1 MDIAT
6 LTTYVNQDVDDT
18 FTAEQI
24 VLWFNRGIAQY
35 NLIPPLTTYKSVLG
49 SNRTSSDSAT
59 DGLYYLDD
67 DYYSFSDSFML
78 GIMLPYLVSGVKL
91 QEASIQERQIALQEF
106 LQNARMWKASTNI
119 AHADMLNQQNSD
131 IGIFQ
136 LGENVYVSDMTRSP
150 VSGIWQKQTTY
161 AEIVTAVDVIFYDE
175 NGQNKKTARLA
186 SGSKLSAF
194 MIEANVTGTIYTD
207 AALTQSVPTT
217 TIITEN
223 KVFYYG

>member
-35 NLIPPLTTYKSVLG
+35 NLIPPLTTYKSVNG
-49 SNRTSSDSAT
+49 RNRVNADAAT
-59 DGLYYLDD
+59 DYFLDD

-131 IGIFQ
+131 IGIYQ

-161 AEIVTAVDVIFYDE
+161 AEIVTAVDVIFYDA

>member
-1 MDIAT
+1 MNIAT

-18 FTAEQI
+18 FTAEQV

-35 NLIPPLTTYKSVLG
+35 NIIPPLTTYKSVLS
-49 SNRTSSDSAT
+49 SNRTGSNSAT
-59 DGLYYLDD
+59 DGNYHLDD

-131 IGIFQ
+131 IGIYQ

-150 VSGIWQKQTTY
+150 VGGIWEKQTTY
-161 AEIVTAVDVIFYDE
+161 TEIVTAVDVIFYDA

-194 MIEANVTGTIYTD
+194 MVQADVTGTIYTD
-207 AALTQSVPTT
+207 AGLTQSVPTT
-217 TIITEN
+217 TLITEN

>member
-35 NLIPPLTTYKSVLG
+35 NLIPPLTTYKSVNAR
-49 SNRTSSDSAT
+49 NRIEGDAET
-59 DGLYYLDD
+59 DYFLND

-78 GIMLPYLVSGVKL
+78 GVMLPYLVSGVKL
-91 QEASIQERQIALQEF
+91 QESSIQERQVALQEF
-106 LQNARMWKASTNI
+106 LQNARMWKASTNVP
-119 AHADMLNQQNSD
+119 HAELLNQQNSD

-136 LGENVYVSDMTRSP
+136 LGENVYLSDMTRSP
-150 VSGIWQKQTTY
+150 VAGIWQKQTVY
-161 AEIVTAVDVIFYDE
+161 AEVATAVDVTFY
-175 NGQNKKTARLA
+175 QNANLEGKVTVRKPV
-186 SGSKLSAF
+186 GVFLSSF
-194 MIEANVTGTIYTD
+194 TTEGGITGTIYTD
-207 AALTQSVPTT
+207 ASKTTSVPLT

>member
-35 NLIPPLTTYKSVLG
+35 NLIPPLTTYKSVNG
-49 SNRTSSDSAT
+49 RNRVNADAAT
-59 DGLYYLDD
+59 DYFLDD

-217 TIITEN
+217 TLITEN

>member
-35 NLIPPLTTYKSVLG
+35 NLIPPLTTYKSVNG
-49 SNRTSSDSAT
+49 RNRTNNDAAT
-59 DGLYYLDD
+59 DYYLDD

-161 AEIVTAVDVIFYDE
+161 TEIATAVDVTFY
-175 NGQNKKTARLA
+175 QNSDLDGKVTVRKPI
-186 SGSKLSAF
+186 GVQLSAF
-194 MIEANVTGTIYTD
+194 TTEGGITGTVYTD
-207 AALTQSVPTT
+207 AGKTTSVPLT

>member
-35 NLIPPLTTYKSVLG
+35 NLIPPLTTYKSVNG
-49 SNRTSSDSAT
+49 RNRVNADAAT
-59 DGLYYLDD
+59 DYFLDD

-131 IGIFQ
+131 IGIYQ

-175 NGQNKKTARLA
+175 NSQNKKTARLA

-217 TIITEN
+217 TLITEN